1 MRFLKVFSFLAFVI
15 VFSCKEDEKKTV
27 VQTKAKIEEA
37 RSIKQ
42 PALFSYLDSSQAT
55 SSAINIGA
63 AVVGTGICGVI
74 IAIPLMVSNS
84 GLDDSSLIPK

>member
-42 PALFSYLDSSQAT
+42 PALFSYLDSSET
-55 SSAINIGA
+55 NISFKNVINETETFNFI
-63 AVVGTGICGVI
+63 
-74 IAIPLMVSNS
+74 L
-84 GLDDSSLIPK
+84 